1 MVKLVALY
9 TQPPDPAAF
18 DRHYRETHLPLVRKW
33 PGLRRVETGK
43 VTGIPGGGTPPYY
56 FIAEMYFDDENG
68 LRAALRS
75 PEGRAAGEDVQRF
88 APGLV
93 SLLYV
98 QVA

>member
-1 MVKLVALY
+1 MSTPEGRGRLAS
-9 TQPPDPAAF
+9 TF
-18 DRHYRETHLPLVRKW
+18 
-33 PGLRRVETGK
+33 LRGAW
-43 VTGIPGGGTPPYY
+43 PGGGAPPYY

-75 PEGRAAGEDVQRF
+75 PEGRAAGDDVQRF
-88 APGLV
+88 ASGLV